1 MRLEH
6 VRSAVAFGAHPD
18 DVEVGA
24 GGLVAKL
31 AAGGVRTTIVVA
43 SIPNRFSVRKEEA
56 QAGARQ
62 LGAELVLPPDGG
74 ESRVEDVPMHQ
85 LVARF
90 EAELAPRQPDLVI
103 LPGSHDLHW
112 DHMLVHRAVLAA
124 LRRAS
129 CDVLA
134 YATRLPAGGA
144 PPAPTCVVD
153 IASSIDRKVAAI
165 AEHASQMPPGFAE
178 SRRELARNLGITHGV
193 AMAEVFEVLRI
204 TL

>member
-1 MRLEH
+1 MKLAD

-31 AAGGVRTTIVVA
+31 AAAGARTTIVVA
-43 SIPNRFSVRKEEA
+43 SIPNRFAIRKAEA

-62 LGAELVLPPDGG
+62 LGAELVLPAADG
-74 ESRVEDVPMHQ
+74 ETRVEDVPMHG

-90 EAELAPRQPDLVI
+90 EAELASRKPDLVI
-103 LPGSHDLHW
+103 VPGMHDLHW
-112 DHMLVHRAVLAA
+112 DHLLVHRAVLSA
-124 LRRAS
+124 LRRSS
-129 CDVLA
+129 CDILA
-134 YATRLPAGGA
+134 YATRLPPGGA

-153 IASSIDRKVAAI
+153 IASTIDRKVAAI

-178 SRRELARNLGITHGV
+178 SRRELARMLGVTHGV
-193 AMAEVFEVLRI
+193 PMAELFEVVRI